1 MQTLIQRGMA
11 ALREDDFDGLY
22 TLWAGTTVLNHLQ
35 DADLDALMQR
45 CDARLQAAPGD
56 AAPWLLKCLIYLDRS
71 EHFSGHRQQAL
82 RTVAEW
88 AGRAI
93 GLAPDNAQ
101 AHRLLGS
108 AHYWLDE
115 HAAAIDAYRN
125 AHALQ
130 PQVDLQVRLFE
141 MEALPAGQSPQ
152 LLQLDFRDGNAC
164 HYYGAGVSIGKWK
177 HAGMDP
183 ADAGYVD
190 AVQFALYEH
199 CTTLFRQALELGEA
213 ATCNTDTHTFAM
225 CCNNLGLLYMDR
237 GLYAQAQAIL
247 EEGLR
252 HSQFQFLHQNLREA
266 YRQQGMR
273 AEAADLALTLMMDYE
288 LDTPLFLD
296 CAQGACSH
304 LNRVGRYADVLEIA
318 DAAQEEFEALP
329 DDAQAD
335 PDLLRMYAL
344 VQAHH
349 RLTAARALGRL
360 RPEQVDTALSQA
372 AADANPH
379 DLDTLFVHA
388 SALGEAR
395 DYPAAVQAYAT
406 LIAQAAQQQDLQA
419 LKRARHG
426 RGYLLLYYLPD
437 AKAALQ
443 DFLAVQRDGTDDFY
457 THYYQANCHYVL
469 KDYRS
474 ALPACDAARALL
486 DDDVLRADP
495 GSAAQL
501 YMMEANCH
509 MNLGA
514 YPASVAAFERSLALH
529 ERADVRESYELA
541 RQLAAKP
548 KKSLFGRL
556 FS

>member
-11 ALREDDFDGLY
+11 ALHQDDLEGLY
-22 TLWAGTTVLNHLQ
+22 TLWSGTTVLNHLQ
-35 DADLDALMQR
+35 AADLDLLMQR
-45 CDARLQAAPGD
+45 CDARIQATPGE
-56 AAPWLLKCLIYLDRS
+56 AAPWRLKCLVYLDRS
-71 EHFSGHRQQAL
+71 EHFTGDRAQAL
-82 RTVAEW
+82 RTVAAW
-88 AGRAI
+88 AERAI
-93 GLAPDNAQ
+93 GLAPHDAE

-115 HAAAIDAYRN
+115 PAAAIDAYRT

-141 MEALPAGQSPQ
+141 MEALPTGQSPQ
-152 LLQLDFRDGNAC
+152 LLQLDFRDRHAC

-199 CTTLFRQALELGEA
+199 GTTLFRQALELGDA
-213 ATCNTDTHTFAM
+213 ATCNTDTHSFAM
-225 CCNNLGLLYMDR
+225 CCNNLGLLYLDR

-252 HSQFQFLHQNLREA
+252 HNQFQFLYQNLRTA
-266 YRQQGMR
+266 YRQQGMH
-273 AEAADLALTLMMDYE
+273 AEAAELALTLMLDYD

-296 CAQGACSH
+296 CAQAACSQ
-304 LNRVGRYADVLEIA
+304 LNRVGRHADVLEIA
-318 DAAQEEFEALP
+318 DAAQEAFEVLP

-335 PDLLRMYAL
+335 PDLLRLYAL

-360 RPEQVDTALSQA
+360 QPQQVDTDLSQA
-372 AADANPH
+372 AAQANPH

-395 DYPAAVQAYAT
+395 AYPAAVDAYGA
-406 LIAQAAQQQDLQA
+406 LIAQATQQQDAQA

-443 DFLAVQRDGTDDFY
+443 DFLAVQRDGMDDFY

-486 DDDVLRADP
+486 DDDLLQADP

-529 ERADVRESYELA
+529 ERADVRESYDLA

-548 KKSLFGRL
+548 KKRLFGL

>member
-11 ALREDDFDGLY
+11 ALLQDDFAGLY
-22 TLWAGTTVLNHLQ
+22 RLWSGSTVFGHLQ
-35 DADLDALMQR
+35 DTDLAQLMQR
-45 CDARLQAAPGD
+45 CDARIQTAPAD
-56 AAPWLLKCLIYLDRS
+56 PWPWLLKCLVYLDCS
-71 EHFSGHRQQAL
+71 EHFDDNRQRAL
-82 RTVAEW
+82 RSVAAW
-88 AGRAI
+88 AAHAI
-93 GLAPDNAQ
+93 GLAPDNAA

-115 HAAAIDAYRN
+115 HAAAGGAYRTS
-125 AHALQ
+125 HALQ
-130 PQVDLQVRLFE
+130 PQVDLQIRLFE

-152 LLQLDFRDGNAC
+152 QLQLDFRDDNAC
-164 HYYGAGVSIGKWK
+164 NYYGAGVSIGKWK
-177 HAGMDP
+177 HARMDP

-190 AVQFALYEH
+190 AMQFALYEH
-199 CTTLFRQALELGEA
+199 STTLFRQALALGDG
-213 ATCNTDTHTFAM
+213 ATSNTDTHTFAM
-225 CCNNLGLLYMDR
+225 CCNNLGMLYLHR
-237 GLYAQAQAIL
+237 GLHAQAQAVL

-252 HSQFQFLHQNLREA
+252 HSQFQFLYQNLREA
-266 YRQQGMR
+266 YRHQGMS

-296 CAQGACSH
+296 CAQAACSH
-304 LNRVGRYADVLEIA
+304 LNRIGRYADVLEIA

-335 PDLLRMYAL
+335 PELLRLYAL

-360 RPEQVDTALSQA
+360 RPEHVDTALSHA
-372 AADANPH
+372 AAQANPH

-395 DYPAAVQAYAT
+395 AYPAAVDAYAT
-406 LIAQAAQQQDLQA
+406 LITQAAQQQDLQA

-443 DFLAVQRDGTDDFY
+443 DFLAVQRDGMGDFY

-469 KDYRS
+469 KDYRA
-474 ALPACDAARALL
+474 ALLACEAARAEL
-486 DDDVLRADP
+486 DDALLRADP

-514 YPASVAAFERSLALH
+514 YPASAAAFERSLALH
-529 ERADVRESYELA
+529 DRPDVRESYELA
-541 RQLAAKP
+541 LQMAARP
-548 KKSLFGRL
+548 KKGLLGRL

>member
-11 ALREDDFDGLY
+11 ALRQDDFAGLY
-22 TLWAGTTVLNHLQ
+22 RLWSGSTVFGHLREH
-35 DADLDALMQR
+35 DLDRLMQR
-45 CDARLQAAPGD
+45 CDERIQAAPAD
-56 AAPWLLKCLIYLDRS
+56 AWPWLLQCMLYLDRS
-71 EHFSGHRQQAL
+71 EHFDRDRERAL
-82 RTVAEW
+82 RRVAEW
-88 AGRAI
+88 ANHAL
-93 GLAPDNAQ
+93 GLDPDNAD

-115 HAAAIDAYRN
+115 PAAAIPAYRTS
-125 AHALQ
+125 HALR

-152 LLQLDFRDGNAC
+152 QLQLDFRDSDAC
-164 HYYGAGVSIGKWK
+164 DYYSAGVSIGKWK
-177 HAGMDP
+177 HARMDP
-183 ADAGYVD
+183 ADAGYID
-190 AVQFALYEH
+190 AMQFALYEH
-199 CTTLFRQALELGEA
+199 CTTLFRQALELGDA
-213 ATCNTDTHTFAM
+213 ATCNTDTHSFAM
-225 CCNNLGLLYMDR
+225 CCNNLGILYMDR
-237 GLYAQAQAIL
+237 GLHAQAQAIL
-247 EEGLR
+247 EDGLR
-252 HSQFQFLHQNLREA
+252 HSQFQFLHQNLRQA
-266 YRQQGMR
+266 YRNQGMQ
-273 AEAADLALTLMMDYE
+273 AEAAELSLTLMMDYD
-288 LDTPLFLD
+288 LDTALFLD
-296 CAQGACSH
+296 CAQTACSH

-318 DAAQEEFEALP
+318 DAAQEEFEALGAT
-329 DDAQAD
+329 AQAD
-335 PDLLRMYAL
+335 PELLRMYAL

-360 RPEQVDTALSQA
+360 RPEQVDIALAQA
-372 AADANPH
+372 AAQANPH
-379 DLDTLFVHA
+379 DLDTLFVQA
-388 SALGEAR
+388 SALGEAHA
-395 DYPAAVQAYAT
+395 YAAAVEAYAA
-406 LIAQAAQQQDLQA
+406 LIAQAAQRRDLQA

-443 DFLAVQRDGTDDFY
+443 DFLAVQRDGTGDFY

-474 ALPACDAARALL
+474 ALSACDAARALL
-486 DDDVLRADP
+486 DDALLQADP

-529 ERADVRESYELA
+529 DREDVRENYELA

-548 KKSLFGRL
+548 KKGLFGRL

>member
-11 ALREDDFDGLY
+11 ALRQNDVDGLY
-22 TLWAGTTVLNHLQ
+22 RLWSSTTVLNHLQ
-35 DADLDALMQR
+35 EADLDVLMQR
-45 CDARLQAAPGD
+45 CDARIQAAPGD
-56 AAPWLLKCLIYLDRS
+56 PAPWRLKCLIYLDRS
-71 EHFSGHRQQAL
+71 AHFTSDRRQAL

-93 GLAPDNAQ
+93 GLAPHDAE

-115 HAAAIDAYRN
+115 PASAISAYRN

-141 MEALPAGQSPQ
+141 MESLPAGQSPQ

-164 HYYGAGVSIGKWK
+164 HYYSAGVSIGKWK
-177 HAGMDP
+177 HAGMEP

-199 CTTLFRQALELGEA
+199 GTTLFRQALELGEA

-225 CCNNLGLLYMDR
+225 CCNNLGLLYLDR

-252 HSQFQFLHQNLREA
+252 HSQFQFLYQNLREA

-296 CAQGACSH
+296 CAQAACSH
-304 LNRVGRYADVLEIA
+304 LNRVGRHADVLEIA

-329 DDAQAD
+329 DQAQTD
-335 PDLLRMYAL
+335 PELLRMYAL

-360 RPEQVDTALSQA
+360 QPEHVDTALSQA
-372 AADANPH
+372 AAEANPH

-395 DYPAAVQAYAT
+395 DYPAAVDAYAS
-406 LIAQAAQQQDLQA
+406 LIAEATQQQDLQA

-426 RGYLLLYYLPD
+426 RGYLLLYHLPD

-486 DDDVLRADP
+486 DDAVVQADP

-548 KKSLFGRL
+548 KKRLFGL

>member
-11 ALREDDFDGLY
+11 ALHQDDLEGLY
-22 TLWAGTTVLNHLQ
+22 TLWSGTTVLNHLQ
-35 DADLDALMQR
+35 AADLDLLMQR
-45 CDARLQAAPGD
+45 CDARIQATPGE
-56 AAPWLLKCLIYLDRS
+56 AAPWRLKCLVYLDRS
-71 EHFSGHRQQAL
+71 EHFTGDRAQAL
-82 RTVAEW
+82 RTVAAW
-88 AGRAI
+88 AERAI
-93 GLAPDNAQ
+93 GLAPHDAE

-115 HAAAIDAYRN
+115 PAAAIDAYRT

-141 MEALPAGQSPQ
+141 MEALPTGQSPQ
-152 LLQLDFRDGNAC
+152 LLQLDFRDRHAC

-199 CTTLFRQALELGEA
+199 GTTLFRQALELGDA
-213 ATCNTDTHTFAM
+213 ATCNTDTHSFAM
-225 CCNNLGLLYMDR
+225 CCNNLGLLYLDR

-252 HSQFQFLHQNLREA
+252 HNQFQFLYQNLRTA
-266 YRQQGMR
+266 YRQQGMH
-273 AEAADLALTLMMDYE
+273 AEAAELALTLMLDYD

-296 CAQGACSH
+296 CAQAACSH
-304 LNRVGRYADVLEIA
+304 LNRVGRHADVLEIA
-318 DAAQEEFEALP
+318 DAAQEAFEVLP

-335 PDLLRMYAL
+335 PDLLRLYAL

-360 RPEQVDTALSQA
+360 QPQQVDTDLSQA
-372 AADANPH
+372 AAQANPH

-395 DYPAAVQAYAT
+395 AYPAAVDAYGA
-406 LIAQAAQQQDLQA
+406 LIAQTTQQQDAQA
-419 LKRARHG
+419 RKRARHG

-486 DDDVLRADP
+486 DDDLLQADP

-529 ERADVRESYELA
+529 ERADVRESYDLA
-541 RQLAAKP
+541 QQLAAKP
-548 KKSLFGRL
+548 KKRLFGL

>member
-11 ALREDDFDGLY
+11 ALHQDDLEGLY
-22 TLWAGTTVLNHLQ
+22 TLWSGTTVLNHLQ
-35 DADLDALMQR
+35 ACDLDLLMQR
-45 CDARLQAAPGD
+45 CDARIQAAPGE
-56 AAPWLLKCLIYLDRS
+56 AAPWRLKCLVYLDRS
-71 EHFSGHRQQAL
+71 EHFGSDREQAL
-82 RTVAEW
+82 RTVAAW
-88 AGRAI
+88 AERAI
-93 GLAPDNAQ
+93 GLAPHNAE

-115 HAAAIDAYRN
+115 PAAAIDAYRT

-141 MEALPAGQSPQ
+141 MEALPTGQSPQ
-152 LLQLDFRDGNAC
+152 LLQLDFRDRHAC

-199 CTTLFRQALELGEA
+199 GTTLFRQALELGDA
-213 ATCNTDTHTFAM
+213 ATCNTDTHSFAM
-225 CCNNLGLLYMDR
+225 CCNNLGLLYLDR

-252 HSQFQFLHQNLREA
+252 HSQFQFLYQNLRTA
-266 YRQQGMR
+266 YRQQGMH
-273 AEAADLALTLMMDYE
+273 AEAAELALTLMLDYD

-296 CAQGACSH
+296 CAQAACSH
-304 LNRVGRYADVLEIA
+304 LNRVGRHADVLEIA
-318 DAAQEEFEALP
+318 DAAQEAFEALP
-329 DDAQAD
+329 NDAQAD
-335 PDLLRMYAL
+335 PDLLRLYAL

-360 RPEQVDTALSQA
+360 QPQQVDTDLSQA
-372 AADANPH
+372 AAQANPH

-395 DYPAAVQAYAT
+395 AYPAAVDAYGA
-406 LIAQAAQQQDLQA
+406 LIAQATQQQDAQA
-419 LKRARHG
+419 RKRARHG

-443 DFLAVQRDGTDDFY
+443 DFLAVQRDGMDDFY

-486 DDDVLRADP
+486 DDDLLQADP

-529 ERADVRESYELA
+529 ERADVRESYDLA
-541 RQLAAKP
+541 QQLAAKP
-548 KKSLFGRL
+548 KKRLFGL

>member
-11 ALREDDFDGLY
+11 ALHVDDFAGLY
-22 TLWAGTTVLNHLQ
+22 QLWSGTTVPNHLQ
-35 DADLDALMQR
+35 AADLDVLMQR
-45 CDARLQAAPGD
+45 CDARIQTTPGD
-56 AAPWLLKCLIYLDRS
+56 AGPWMVKCLIYLDRS
-71 EHFSGHRQQAL
+71 EHFTGNRRQAL
-82 RTVAEW
+82 RTAADW

-93 GLAPDNAQ
+93 GLAPDNAE

-115 HAAAIDAYRN
+115 PAAAISAYRN

-130 PQVDLQVRLFE
+130 PQVDLQIRLFQ
-141 MEALPAGQSPQ
+141 MESLHAGQSPQ
-152 LLQLDFRDGNAC
+152 LLQLDFRDGNAYR
-164 HYYGAGVSIGKWK
+164 YYNAGVSIGKWK

-183 ADAGYVD
+183 ADAGYID

-199 CTTLFRQALELGEA
+199 CTTLFRQALEPGDG
-213 ATCNTDTHTFAM
+213 ATLNIDTHTFAM
-225 CCNNLGLLYMDR
+225 CCNNLGILYMDR

-247 EEGLR
+247 EEGAR
-252 HSQFQFLHQNLREA
+252 HSQFQFLYQNLREA
-266 YRQQGMR
+266 YRHRGMS

-304 LNRVGRYADVLEIA
+304 LNRTGRYAEVLDIA
-318 DAAQEEFEALP
+318 DAAQEEFDALP

-335 PDLLRMYAL
+335 PELLRMYAL

-360 RPEQVDTALSQA
+360 QPEQVDTALSQA
-372 AADANPH
+372 AAEANPH

-395 DYPAAVQAYAT
+395 DYPAAVAAYAT

-437 AKAALQ
+437 ARAALQ

-474 ALPACDAARALL
+474 ALPACDAARGLL
-486 DDDVLRADP
+486 DDAVLQADP
-495 GSAAQL
+495 GSVAQL

-514 YPASVAAFERSLALH
+514 YSASVAAFERSLALH
-529 ERADVRESYELA
+529 ERADVRESYDLA
-541 RQLAAKP
+541 RQLAAKS
-548 KKSLFGRL
+548 KKSLLGRL

>member
-11 ALREDDFDGLY
+11 ALHQDDVDGLY
-22 TLWAGTTVLNHLQ
+22 ALWSGTTVLNHLQ
-35 DADLDALMQR
+35 EADLDLLMQR
-45 CDARLQAAPGD
+45 CDARIQAAPGD
-56 AAPWLLKCLIYLDRS
+56 AGPWLLKCLIYLDCS
-71 EHFSGHRQQAL
+71 AHFSGDRRQAL
-82 RTVAEW
+82 RTVADW
-88 AGRAI
+88 AERAI

-115 HAAAIDAYRN
+115 PAAAISAYRN

-177 HAGMDP
+177 YPQMDP

-199 CTTLFRQALELGEA
+199 CTTLFRQSLELGDA

-304 LNRVGRYADVLEIA
+304 LNRVGRYTDVLEIA

-335 PDLLRMYAL
+335 PELLRLYAL

-360 RPEQVDTALSQA
+360 QPEHVDTALSQA
-372 AADANPH
+372 AAEANPH

-395 DYPAAVQAYAT
+395 DYPAAVDAYAA

-486 DDDVLRADP
+486 DDAVLQSDP

-509 MNLGA
+509 MNLDA

-529 ERADVRESYELA
+529 ERVDVRESYDLA

-548 KKSLFGRL
+548 KKRLFGRL

>member
-11 ALREDDFDGLY
+11 ALLQDDVAGLY
-22 TLWAGTTVLNHLQ
+22 RLWSGSTVFGHLQ
-35 DADLDALMQR
+35 HDDLDRLMQR
-45 CDARLQAAPGD
+45 CDARIQSAPAD
-56 AAPWLLKCLIYLDRS
+56 AWPWLLKCMLYLDRS
-71 EHFSGHRQQAL
+71 EHFERDRERAL
-82 RTVAEW
+82 RRVVEW
-88 AGRAI
+88 ASHAI
-93 GLAPDNAQ
+93 DLAPDNAE

-115 HAAAIDAYRN
+115 PAAAIPAYRT
-125 AHALQ
+125 AHGLQ
-130 PQVDLQVRLFE
+130 PQVDLQVRLFA

-152 LLQLDFRDGNAC
+152 LLQLDFRDNDASR
-164 HYYGAGVSIGKWK
+164 YYSAGVSIGKWK
-177 HAGMDP
+177 HARMDP

-190 AVQFALYEH
+190 AMQFALYEH
-199 CTTLFRQALELGEA
+199 ATTLFRQALALGEA
-213 ATCNTDTHTFAM
+213 ATCNIDTHTFAM
-225 CCNNLGLLYMDR
+225 CCNNLGILYMDR
-237 GLYAQAQAIL
+237 GLHAQAQAIL

-266 YRQQGMR
+266 YRNQGMH
-273 AEAADLALTLMMDYE
+273 AEAAELALTLMMDYD
-288 LDTPLFLD
+288 LDTALFLD
-296 CAQGACSH
+296 CAQAACSH
-304 LNRVGRYADVLEIA
+304 LNRTGRYADVLEIA
-318 DAAQEEFEALP
+318 DAAQEEFEALG
-329 DDAQAD
+329 DTAQAD
-335 PDLLRMYAL
+335 PELLRMYAL

-360 RPEQVDTALSQA
+360 QPEQVDTALAQA
-372 AADANPH
+372 AAQANPH
-379 DLDTLFVHA
+379 DLDTLFVQA

-395 DYPAAVQAYAT
+395 EYAAAVEAYGE
-406 LIAQAAQQQDLQA
+406 LIAQATQRQDLQA

-474 ALPACDAARALL
+474 ALPACDAARAML
-486 DDDVLRADP
+486 DDALLQADP

-514 YPASVAAFERSLALH
+514 YPAAVAAFERSLALH
-529 ERADVRESYELA
+529 DRADVRENYELA

-548 KKSLFGRL
+548 KKGLFGRL

>member
-11 ALREDDFDGLY
+11 ALHQDDVEGLY
-22 TLWAGTTVLNHLQ
+22 TLWSGTTVLTHLQ
-35 DADLDALMQR
+35 AADLDLLMQR
-45 CDARLQAAPGD
+45 CDARIQAAPGE
-56 AAPWLLKCLIYLDRS
+56 AAPWRLKCLIYLDRS
-71 EHFSGHRQQAL
+71 EHFSGDREQAL
-82 RTVAEW
+82 RTVAAW
-88 AGRAI
+88 AERAI
-93 GLAPDNAQ
+93 GLAPLDAE

-115 HAAAIDAYRN
+115 PAAAIGAYRT
-125 AHALQ
+125 AHALR

-141 MEALPAGQSPQ
+141 MESLPTRQSPQ
-152 LLQLDFRDGNAC
+152 LLQLDFRDTHAC

-177 HAGMDP
+177 HPQMDS
-183 ADAGYVD
+183 ADAGYID

-199 CTTLFRQALELGEA
+199 GTTLFRQALELGDA
-213 ATCNTDTHTFAM
+213 ATCNTDTHSFAM
-225 CCNNLGLLYMDR
+225 CCNNLGLLYLDR

-252 HSQFQFLHQNLREA
+252 HSQFQFLYQNLRTA
-266 YRQQGMR
+266 YRQQGMH
-273 AEAADLALTLMMDYE
+273 AEAAELALTLMLDYD

-296 CAQGACSH
+296 CAQAACSH
-304 LNRVGRYADVLEIA
+304 LNRVGRHADVLEIA
-318 DAAQEEFEALP
+318 DAAQDAFEALP

-335 PDLLRMYAL
+335 PDLLRLYAL

-360 RPEQVDTALSQA
+360 QPQHVDTDLSRA
-372 AADANPH
+372 AAQANPH

-395 DYPAAVQAYAT
+395 AYPAAVDAYGA
-406 LIAQAAQQQDLQA
+406 LIAQATQQQDAQA

-486 DDDVLRADP
+486 DDGVLQADP

-529 ERADVRESYELA
+529 ERADVRESYDLA

-548 KKSLFGRL
+548 KKRLFGL

>member
-11 ALREDDFDGLY
+11 ALHQDDVEGLY
-22 TLWAGTTVLNHLQ
+22 TLWSGTTVLTHLQ
-35 DADLDALMQR
+35 AADLDLLMQR
-45 CDARLQAAPGD
+45 CDARIQAAPGE
-56 AAPWLLKCLIYLDRS
+56 AAPWRLKCLIYLDRS
-71 EHFSGHRQQAL
+71 EHFSGDREQAL
-82 RTVAEW
+82 RTVATW
-88 AGRAI
+88 AQRAI
-93 GLAPDNAQ
+93 GLAPLDAE

-115 HAAAIDAYRN
+115 PAAAIGAYRT
-125 AHALQ
+125 AHALR

-141 MEALPAGQSPQ
+141 MESLPAGQSPQ

-177 HAGMDP
+177 HPQMDS
-183 ADAGYVD
+183 ADAGYID

-199 CTTLFRQALELGEA
+199 GTTLFRQALELGDA
-213 ATCNTDTHTFAM
+213 ATCNTDTHSFAM
-225 CCNNLGLLYMDR
+225 CCNNLGLLYLDR

-252 HSQFQFLHQNLREA
+252 HSQFQFLYQNLRTA
-266 YRQQGMR
+266 YRQQGMH
-273 AEAADLALTLMMDYE
+273 AEAAELALTLMLDYD

-296 CAQGACSH
+296 CAQAACSH
-304 LNRVGRYADVLEIA
+304 LNRVGRHADVLEIA
-318 DAAQEEFEALP
+318 DAAQDAFEALP

-335 PDLLRMYAL
+335 PDLLRLYAL

-360 RPEQVDTALSQA
+360 QPQQVDTDLSRA
-372 AADANPH
+372 AAQANPH

-395 DYPAAVQAYAT
+395 AYPAAVDAYGA
-406 LIAQAAQQQDLQA
+406 LIAQATQQQDPQA

-426 RGYLLLYYLPD
+426 RGYLLLYYLPG

-486 DDDVLRADP
+486 DDGVLQADP

-529 ERADVRESYELA
+529 ERADVRESYDLA

-548 KKSLFGRL
+548 KKRLFGL

>member
-11 ALREDDFDGLY
+11 ALHQDDLEGLY
-22 TLWAGTTVLNHLQ
+22 TLWSGTTVLNHLQ
-35 DADLDALMQR
+35 AADLDLLMQR
-45 CDARLQAAPGD
+45 CDARIQAAPGE
-56 AAPWLLKCLIYLDRS
+56 AAPWRLKCLVYLDRS
-71 EHFSGHRQQAL
+71 EHFSSDRAQAL
-82 RTVAEW
+82 RTVAAW
-88 AGRAI
+88 AERAI
-93 GLAPDNAQ
+93 GLAPHDAE

-115 HAAAIDAYRN
+115 PAAAIGAYRT

-152 LLQLDFRDGNAC
+152 LLQLDFRDRHAC

-199 CTTLFRQALELGEA
+199 GTTLFRQALELGDA
-213 ATCNTDTHTFAM
+213 ATCNTDTHSFAM
-225 CCNNLGLLYMDR
+225 CCNNLGLLYLDR

-252 HSQFQFLHQNLREA
+252 HSQFQFLYQNLRTA
-266 YRQQGMR
+266 YRYQGMH
-273 AEAADLALTLMMDYE
+273 AEAAELALTLMLDYD

-296 CAQGACSH
+296 CAQAACSH
-304 LNRVGRYADVLEIA
+304 LNRVGRHADVLEIA
-318 DAAQEEFEALP
+318 DAAQEAFETLP

-335 PDLLRMYAL
+335 PDLLRLYAL

-360 RPEQVDTALSQA
+360 QPQQVDTDLSQA
-372 AADANPH
+372 AAQANPH

-395 DYPAAVQAYAT
+395 AYPAAVDAYGA
-406 LIAQAAQQQDLQA
+406 LIAQATQQQDAQA

-486 DDDVLRADP
+486 DDDLLQADP

-548 KKSLFGRL
+548 KKRLFGL